1 MSLTYLHSLCA
12 CVRPGGDAGAAA
24 MPNEP
29 VPETQSRPAGA
40 APAPTS
46 APAPAAVSRRSSDA
60 TDLRR
65 QGLDH
70 AMSLVGSVAL
80 PRWRAQAYRY
90 YETISKY
97 VLTIVVT

>member
-12 CVRPGGDAGAAA
+12 CVRPGGDADAAA
-24 MPNEP
+24 MPNA
-29 VPETQSRPAGA
+29 QSRPAGA

-70 AMSLVGSVAL
+70 AMSLVGMSVVWHCLAGA
-80 PRWRAQAYRY
+80 RKRYRY

-97 VLTIVVT
+97 VLIISKVT